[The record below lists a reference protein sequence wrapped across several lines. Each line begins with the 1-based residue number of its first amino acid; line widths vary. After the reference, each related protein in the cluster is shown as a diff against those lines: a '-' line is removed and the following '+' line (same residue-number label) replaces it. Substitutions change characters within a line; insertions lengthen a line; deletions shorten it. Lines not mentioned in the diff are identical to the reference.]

1 MLEYVPYC
9 LNNFIRVGG
18 LPIDIVR
25 FYSAQILCALEY
37 LHTEMDLVHRDLKP
51 GNIMVTERDYI
62 KLIDFGDSKVLI
74 EDEGEYVQ
82 SVEARKKRN

>member
-1 MLEYVPYC
+1 MPTFQFSFQDQENLYFVLEYVPYC

-62 KLIDFGDSKVLI
+62 KLVSYF
-74 EDEGEYVQ
+74 YH
-82 SVEARKKRN
+82 